1 MILKARHHAIVYPFF
16 RWFSC
21 WYTQH
26 HFHQVIIKGD
36 YDNQGKG
43 VLLVA
48 NHISWWDGFWAVY
61 LNETVFKRKFHFM
74 MLYEQLKKHW
84 YFNLS
89 GGFSVQKQAKSIIE
103 SLNYAVQLVTNPRH
117 IVLLFP
123 QGEIQSIY
131 TQTIE
136 FQKGTE
142 YIIRKAGAQNLQL
155 IWMVSLVDY
164 GSNPKPT
171 LTLYFKEYN
180 PAETTTE
187 ELQQAYNDFYQDC
200 INEQKNVLK

>member
-1 MILKARHHAIVYPFF
+1 MILKAQHHTIVYPFF

-21 WYTQH
+21 WYTKR
-26 HFHQVIIKGD
+26 HFHQVIIKGN
-36 YDNQGKG
+36 YDNQNKG
-43 VLLVA
+43 ILLVT

-103 SLNYAVQLVTNPRH
+103 SLNYAVQLVTNYRH

-142 YIIRKAGAQNLQL
+142 YIIRKAGSQNLQL

-180 PAETTTE
+180 PEEATTE

-200 INEQKNVLK
+200 INEQKNALK

>member
-21 WYTQH
+21 WYTQRN
-26 HFHQVIIKGD
+26 FHLVIIKGD

-142 YIIRKAGAQNLQL
+142 YIIRKAGSQNLQL

-180 PAETTTE
+180 PAEATTE
-187 ELQQAYNDFYQDC
+187 ELQHAYNDFYQDC
-200 INEQKNVLK
+200 INEQKNALK

>member
-1 MILKARHHAIVYPFF
+1 MILKAQHHTIVYPFF

-21 WYTQH
+21 WYTQL

-142 YIIRKAGAQNLQL
+142 YIIRKAGSQNLQL

-180 PAETTTE
+180 PEEATTE

-200 INEQKNVLK
+200 INEQKNALK

>member
-1 MILKARHHAIVYPFF
+1 M
-16 RWFSC
+16 
-21 WYTQH
+21 
-26 HFHQVIIKGD
+26 IIKGD

-61 LNETVFKRKFHFM
+61 LNESVFKLKFHFM

-103 SLNYAVQLVTNPRH
+103 SLNYAAQLVTNPRH

-142 YIIRKAGAQNLQL
+142 YIIRKSGAQNLQL

-180 PAETTTE
+180 PAKATTE
-187 ELQQAYNDFYQDC
+187 ELQRAYNDFYQDC
-200 INEQKNVLK
+200 INEQKNALK

>member
-1 MILKARHHAIVYPFF
+1 MILKAQHHTIVYPFF

-21 WYTQH
+21 WYTQR

-89 GGFSVQKQAKSIIE
+89 GGFSVQNQAKSIIE
-103 SLNYAVQLVTNPRH
+103 SLNYAAQLVTNPRH

-187 ELQQAYNDFYQDC
+187 ELQRAYNEFYQTC
-200 INEQKNVLK
+200 INEQKNALK